1 MATRERLPID
11 INHEIETLRQ
21 YLGPSGHHPEVGEF
35 SEIMAPAKA
44 YWTYPDVI
52 SPAPHVFRIAGEQ
65 KIRDL
70 VIYHHQLLFKS
81 PLKDIF
87 GDSEK
92 RFEIIANRT
101 ADFHV
106 EACGGPNYYSSV
118 RGSASLGIRHL
129 PFTITEADRE
139 LWLDLYAKSLFDT
152 RFPLDAGEI
161 YWRWI
166 ESVSLRVINRRG
178 RALPPERISF
188 NQAMTKARELAACAL

>member
-1 MATRERLPID
+1 MATRERLSVD
-11 INHEIETLRQ
+11 INHEIEELRR
-21 YLGPSGHHPEVGEF
+21 YLGTSGHHQEIGEF

-65 KIRDL
+65 KIRNL
-70 VIYHHQLLFKS
+70 VIYHHKLLYKS

-87 GDSEK
+87 GESEK
-92 RFEIIANRT
+92 RFEIIVNRT

-106 EACGGPNYYSSV
+106 EACGGPAYYSSA

-129 PFTITEADRE
+129 PFTITESDRE
-139 LWLDLYAKSLFDT
+139 LWLHLYAKSLYDT
-152 RFPLDAGEI
+152 KFPLDAGEI

-188 NQAMTKARELAACAL
+188 NQAMKKVWACAEQAS

>member
-1 MATRERLPID
+1 MAIRERLSID
-11 INHEIETLRQ
+11 VNQEIEILSR
-21 YLGPSGHHPEVGEF
+21 YLGTSGHHPDVGEF

-52 SPAPHVFRIAGEQ
+52 SPAPHVFRLAGEQ

-70 VIYHHQLLFKS
+70 VIHHHKLLFES

-87 GDSEK
+87 GESEK
-92 RFEIIANRT
+92 RFDIIANRT

-106 EACGGPNYYSSV
+106 EACGGPAYYSSV
-118 RGSASLGIRHL
+118 RGSASIGIRHL

-139 LWLDLYAKSLFDT
+139 LWLDLYAKSLWDT
-152 RFPLDAGEI
+152 QFPLDAGEI

-178 RALPPERISF
+178 RALPPERVSF
-188 NQAMTKARELAACAL
+188 NQAMNKARGLAGHAP

>member
-11 INHEIETLRQ
+11 VKQEIETLGR
-21 YLGPSGHHPEVGEF
+21 YLGTSGHHPNVGEF

-52 SPAPHVFRIAGEQ
+52 SPAPHVFRIVGEQ

-70 VIYHHQLLFKS
+70 VIYHHKLLFEC

-92 RFEIIANRT
+92 RFEILANRT

-106 EACGGPNYYSSV
+106 EACGGPAYYSSV

-139 LWLDLYAKSLFDT
+139 LWLDLYAKSLCDNQ
-152 RFPLDAGEI
+152 FPLDAGEI

-166 ESVSLRVINRRG
+166 ESVSLRVINRRS
-178 RALPPERISF
+178 RALPPERVSF
-188 NQAMTKARELAACAL
+188 NQAMTKARGLAGRAP